1 MISPAINSRK
11 SCEPANQGPCYGS
24 DINSDVQYWI
34 MKCQKWALA
43 DNEMGLGVDYFMQSV

>member
-1 MISPAINSRK
+1 MLSPAINSRK

-34 MKCQKWALA
+34 MKCQEWALA
-43 DNEMGLGVDYFMQSV
+43 DNEMGLGVDYFIQSV